1 MGLTS
6 RSNVCISKSREM
18 EHSNCHCMTWQCL
31 STFGETQTL
40 LQTKSTGSK
49 SWNKAIESFIRNS
62 FQIIFHSNDAEL
74 APKLAIDTLEDIKMM
89 HQLGYA
95 NVEAH
100 NATILL
106 LMLMLE
112 VGRVSR
118 YYWRSWKGWSNQL
131 ALLAKH
137 RIAST
142 QALEFRKLLYMSF
155 EEHGDA
161 MIKKPDLFM

>member
-1 MGLTS
+1 MHGPHIKIQCVHFKKQRNGTFQLSLHDLTMPFNFWGD
-6 RSNVCISKSREM
+6 SNP
-18 EHSNCHCMTWQCL
+18 
-31 STFGETQTL
+31 STNQINWVQIL
-40 LQTKSTGSK
+40 KQ
-49 SWNKAIESFIRNS
+49 IESFIRNS

-118 YYWRSWKGWSNQL
+118 YYWRS
-131 ALLAKH
+131 
-137 RIAST
+137 
-142 QALEFRKLLYMSF
+142 
-155 EEHGDA
+155 
-161 MIKKPDLFM
+161 